1 MGKKKKEKYLAA
13 STTNTIESIKTP
25 STESPKRSTDAPDDM
40 PDADSADISSKAVV
54 SRGIKLR
61 KTKKEKV
68 TLAAENFSEVQARLG
83 SQVALRHFTVS
94 EYPL

>member
-13 STTNTIESIKTP
+13 STTNTTASIKTP
-25 STESPKRSTDAPDDM
+25 SADSPKRSTDAPDDM
-40 PDADSADISSKAVV
+40 PDADNTNISSKAVI
-54 SRGIKLR
+54 SRGIKLK

-68 TLAAENFSEVQARLG
+68 TLAAENFSEVQARFG
-83 SQVALRHFTVS
+83 SPVALRHFTVS